1 MDKLPEYLRDT
12 VEWFLGKTRR
22 RRESASASLLE
33 PEAHEVHHDERKL
46 YLESAL
52 LETLVSL
59 ADLEPLVKKPIG
71 MNENEWMAT
80 QIIPLFENV
89 NEICCTVSEFCTSS
103 SCPDMNGPGMRLHP
117 WYHEKGKKAKV
128 SAPQYIDYVMTFIQN
143 TIHDET
149 MFPTKAANLFPS
161 SFAII
166 VKKICELLFH
176 VIAHLYENHFKE

>member
-59 ADLEPLVKKPIG
+59 ADLEPLVKKPI
-71 MNENEWMAT
+71 E
-80 QIIPLFENV
+80 
-89 NEICCTVSEFCTSS
+89 
-103 SCPDMNGPGMRLHP
+103 
-117 WYHEKGKKAKV
+117 
-128 SAPQYIDYVMTFIQN
+128 
-143 TIHDET
+143 
-149 MFPTKAANLFPS
+149 
-161 SFAII
+161 
-166 VKKICELLFH
+166 
-176 VIAHLYENHFKE
+176 